1 MTTPSF
7 RSSGTVVQHVQQA
20 DGRHEIVAVQVN
32 IVPVSFSD
40 EGNMDVVVR
49 AAVDTFNGYETT
61 MSKAE
66 IIEALRY
73 AADQL
78 EVQRDA

>member
-7 RSSGTVVQHVQQA
+7 RSSGSVAQVVQQA

-32 IVPVSFSD
+32 IVPVGPAD
-40 EGNMDVVVR
+40 AGNMDVVMN
-49 AAVDTFNGYETT
+49 AALGTFNAYETT
-61 MSKAE
+61 MSHAE
-66 IIEALRY
+66 IVEALRY

-78 EVQRDA
+78 EAQQH